1 MTVLL
6 YPNPLKDTDLSVTCQ
21 AAGLLSGYGVRV
33 LLPSD
38 LPAASLC
45 SKAEYLPLKQALAE
59 ADQVITIGG
68 DGTLLRAAEQC
79 LESDKPLLGINLG
92 RIGFLATCETD
103 EMPQKLKRL
112 AQGDYHLEPRTL
124 LKVEKNGGSWS
135 ATALNDVVLYG
146 RSRMHP
152 MDYSVYCDD
161 VFLCR
166 YRSDGIIAATPT
178 GSTAYSLSAG
188 GPILDAAASVFVLNA
203 ICPHSPRQIPMVFS
217 SGRRVTIVAE
227 STNRDEVLA
236 SADSRIS
243 CSLVPGDRV
252 DIYLA
257 KTQLHLAAFDRA
269 EQFRAIETKL
279 MRR

>member
-21 AAGLLSGYGVRV
+21 AARLLDSYGVRV
-33 LLPSD
+33 LLPSGLD
-38 LPAASLC
+38 PDAVCQQAKSLPM
-45 SKAEYLPLKQALAE
+45 EQALAE

-79 LESDKPLLGINLG
+79 LEAGKPLLGINLG

-124 LKVEKNGGSWS
+124 LRVEKNGDAWS
-135 ATALNDVVLYG
+135 ASALNDVVLYG
-146 RSRMHP
+146 KSRLHP
-152 MDYSVYCDD
+152 MDYSVYCDG
-161 VFLCR
+161 VFVCR
-166 YRSDGIIAATPT
+166 YRSDGMIAATPT

-188 GPILDAAASVFVLNA
+188 GPILDAAAPVFVLNA

-217 SGRRVTIVAE
+217 ATRRVTVVAE
-227 STNRDEVLA
+227 SANRDDILV
-236 SADSRIS
+236 STDSRVS
-243 CSLVPGDRV
+243 CALAPGDEV

-257 KTQLHLAAFDRA
+257 KTQLQLAAFDRA